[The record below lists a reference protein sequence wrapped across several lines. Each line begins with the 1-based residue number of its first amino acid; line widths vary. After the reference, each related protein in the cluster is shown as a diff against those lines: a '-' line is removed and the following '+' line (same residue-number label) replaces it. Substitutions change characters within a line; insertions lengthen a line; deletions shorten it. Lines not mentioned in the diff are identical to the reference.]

1 MSPSIFLLSQAPHAP
16 PYFFFPAQALWL
28 FPSCH
33 SPRMRTR
40 RVIAARANPKLDWGQ
55 TRATELS
62 FALDELTEAT
72 KAHDKA
78 MGIES
83 PVAEAG

>member
-1 MSPSIFLLSQAPHAP
+1 
-16 PYFFFPAQALWL
+16 
-28 FPSCH
+28 
-33 SPRMRTR
+33 MRTR

-83 PVAEAG
+83 PVVAEAG